1 MAKKLEGK
9 TIAVLVTTGFEQV
22 EYVEPVKAIQTEGG
36 RPVLVSPKEGKVKAW
51 NGENWGDSYDVDVA
65 LDQAR
70 AEDFDAL
77 LIPGGV
83 MSPDYLRQ
91 NEKAVAFVRD
101 FFAQQKPVASI
112 CHGPWML
119 VEADVVRDRTVT
131 SYASLKTDLRNA
143 GANWVEEE
151 VVVDQGLVTSR
162 NPGDLQAF
170 CKKMVE
176 EFCEGKHKG
185 QAKSVEGQGES
196 YRYEGGRSIH

>member
-1 MAKKLEGK
+1 MATKLEGK

-22 EYVEPVKAIQTEGG
+22 EFAEPVKAIQTEGG

-51 NGENWGDSYDVDVA
+51 NGEEWGDSFDVDRA
-65 LDQAR
+65 LDDAR

-91 NEKAVAFVRD
+91 NEKAVEFVRS
-101 FFAQQKPVASI
+101 FFEQEKPVASI

-143 GANWVEEE
+143 GADWVDEE

-170 CKKMVE
+170 CAKMIE
-176 EFCEGKHKG
+176 EFCEGKHEG
-185 QAKSVEGQGES
+185 QAKSVEGEA

>member
-1 MAKKLEGK
+1 MATKLEGK
-9 TIAVLVTTGFEQV
+9 SIAVLVTTGFEQV
-22 EYVEPVKAIQTEGG
+22 EFVEPVKAIQAEGG
-36 RPVLVSPKEGKVKAW
+36 RPVLVSPNEGKVRAW
-51 NGENWGDSYDVDVA
+51 NGEGWGDSFDVDRA
-65 LDQAR
+65 LDDAR

-91 NEKAVAFVRD
+91 NEKAVEFVRS
-101 FFAQQKPVASI
+101 FFEQEKPVASI

-119 VEADVVRDRTVT
+119 VEADVVRGRTVT

-143 GANWVEEE
+143 GADWVDEE

-170 CKKMVE
+170 CAKMVE
-176 EFCEGKHKG
+176 EFCEGKHEG
-185 QAKSVEGQGES
+185 QAKSVEGEA